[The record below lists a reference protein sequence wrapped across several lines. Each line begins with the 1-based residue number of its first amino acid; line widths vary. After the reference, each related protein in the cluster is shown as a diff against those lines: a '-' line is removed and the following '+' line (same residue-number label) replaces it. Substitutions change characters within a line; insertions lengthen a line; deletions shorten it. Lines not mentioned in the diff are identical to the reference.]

1 LSFSFDANR
10 KQKHNASPWPGELH
24 VGQYRGGPTADYQV
38 TGRIAGLKIYHRP
51 LDANEIGDEAKQ
63 VPKM

>member
-1 LSFSFDANR
+1 
-10 KQKHNASPWPGELH
+10 
-24 VGQYRGGPTADYQV
+24 V

-51 LDANEIGDEAKQ
+51 LDANDVAAEAKQ